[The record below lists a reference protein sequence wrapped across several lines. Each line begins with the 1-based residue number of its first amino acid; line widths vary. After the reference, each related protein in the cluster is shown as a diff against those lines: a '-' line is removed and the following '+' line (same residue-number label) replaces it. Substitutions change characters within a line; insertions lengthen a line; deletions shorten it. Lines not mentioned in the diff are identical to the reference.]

1 VDARIAVAI
10 VAGLSVAALGGCTA
24 DSSGG
29 NGSAG
34 SAGRGIVTVTS
45 RDDSCDVSADTA
57 PAGKVIYKV
66 TNAGSKPTEFSLYDR
81 RNGRIVGSLDD
92 LAPGLSRDLVVL
104 LPPGTYV
111 RTCAPASLANGN
123 SGEFTVT
130 KAPGRKAVSTAT
142 QRQVDIAAARYNAFV
157 QEQATLLLTRTE
169 QFVRAYV
176 ARHDDEARR
185 LYVTAHVHLQRIEPV
200 VESFEKLHLR
210 LDARE
215 VDLERGRPWTGWH
228 RVEKQLWPPN
238 GQSADALSTAQ
249 RATLGAQL
257 LRDTRSLRGRVRG
270 LALTAPQIAVG
281 ATSLLEDVAT
291 HMVTG
296 EAEVWS
302 HDDLYDLQAGI
313 DGARAAC
320 ASLRPVLRVN
330 DPLLETRLARR
341 FSEMESRLS
350 AYRVGPHGFV
360 GYDTLTVAQVRQ
372 LYDAV
377 NALSEPLSMVPAAV
391 AM

>member
-1 VDARIAVAI
+1 MDARIAVAI
-10 VAGLSVAALGGCTA
+10 VTGLSVSALGGCTA
-24 DSSGG
+24 GTSGG
-29 NGSAG
+29 NS
-34 SAGRGIVTVTS
+34 STDHGIVTVTS

-66 TNAGSKPTEFSLYDR
+66 TNAGSTPTEFSLYDR
-81 RNGRIVGSLDD
+81 RNGRIVGSLED

-130 KAPGRKAVSTAT
+130 RVAGRSAVSTAS
-142 QRQVDIAAARYNAFV
+142 QRQVDTAAARYNTFV

-215 VDLERGRPWTGWH
+215 VDLERGHPWTGWH
-228 RVEKQLWPPN
+228 RVEKQLWPPSR
-238 GQSADALSTAQ
+238 QSADAVSTAH
-249 RATLGAQL
+249 RATLAAQL

-313 DGARAAC
+313 DGARAAFE
-320 ASLRPVLRVN
+320 SLRPVLHVK
-330 DPLLETRLARR
+330 DPVLETRLVRR
-341 FSEMESRLS
+341 FGEMESRLS
-350 AYRVGPHGFV
+350 GYRIGAHGFV

-377 NALSEPLSMVPAAV
+377 NALSEPLSLMPAAV
-391 AM
+391 AI